1 MRTAFEILEEIFNP
15 SSQDCQTPRQDL
27 QLAITLNPD
36 IARIEKAMEEYAA
49 QFKDDTKERM
59 FDDGMMEVIGVI
71 QEHKENLSLKA
82 SIEKEYLEMF
92 NRIRCAIF
100 AKKNKKCVPVRKIAK
115 TGQLHAALKIYSMDE
130 LGKVIYCVY
139 SDKFHHDNNYKYAT
153 TEFCSRQTT
162 IDKFLQ

>member
-1 MRTAFEILEEIFNP
+1 MRTVEEITLDDFNWTYDSDP
-15 SSQDCQTPRQDL
+15 ARF
-27 QLAITLNPD
+27 QLFNQLIKP
-36 IARIEKAMEEYAA
+36 IAEKYAS
-49 QFKDDTKERM
+49 QFKGDKKEKL
-59 FDDGMMEVIGVI
+59 FDDGMMEVVVSI
-71 QEHKENLSLKA
+71 QEYKNSISLKA
-82 SIEKEYLEMF
+82 SVEKDYLEMF

-115 TGQLHAALKIYSMDE
+115 PAQLHAALKIYSMDE
-130 LGKVIYCVY
+130 LGKVIYGVY